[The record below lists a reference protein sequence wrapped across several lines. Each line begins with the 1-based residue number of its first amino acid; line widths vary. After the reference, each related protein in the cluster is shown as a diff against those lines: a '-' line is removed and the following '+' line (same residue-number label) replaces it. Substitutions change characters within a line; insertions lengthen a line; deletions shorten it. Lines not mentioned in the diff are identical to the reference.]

1 MSFRFVAE
9 KVSIEIDGADDVAE
23 LLMSFFAKISQ
34 QNDVQENTESKRSMT
49 NAERCKKYREK
60 KNMSNDT
67 KTTQNDMSRH
77 ENDMKRHE
85 NDMSLKEKEEKE
97 KSSKKEKEEK
107 EILINTSANA
117 EVQRGEN
124 RTAEQQTSRK
134 TATPDDSEYW
144 AFARDNAEM
153 AEAFHKETGLVP
165 IKSQFGR
172 WINDLRDLAE
182 AGISVEQM
190 RKTVQYMRSENLPIC
205 APGSLLKT
213 AQWLKARGSVPVKSK
228 KGPAPGQP
236 DRWDKAAENLKAE
249 MISSDIFGFL
259 GNPQEVIDV

>member
-1 MSFRFVAE
+1 MSFRFVWLEADTPEELEMLRATMSEFIGSSQKKSAKTRSEINREYYERSKE
-9 KVSIEIDGADDVAE
+9 KSEI
-23 LLMSFFAKISQ
+23 Q
-34 QNDVQENTESKRSMT
+34 TEKSLKKSEKSLKKSEIQT
-49 NAERCKKYREK
+49 NSDEIQ
-60 KNMSNDT
+60 T
-67 KTTQNDMSRH
+67 FQ
-77 ENDMKRHE
+77 
-85 NDMSLKEKEEKE
+85 KEKEEKE

-124 RTAEQQTSRK
+124 RTAEQQASRK

-153 AEAFHKETGLVP
+153 AEAFHRETGLVP

-190 RKTVQYMRSENLPIC
+190 RKTVQYMLSENLPIC